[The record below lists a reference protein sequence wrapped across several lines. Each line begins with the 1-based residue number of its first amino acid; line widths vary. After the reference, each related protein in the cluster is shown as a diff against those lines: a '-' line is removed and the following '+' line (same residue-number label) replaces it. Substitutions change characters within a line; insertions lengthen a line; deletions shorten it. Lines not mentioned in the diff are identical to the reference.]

1 MKSFFLALMLVAS
14 AAGESKTE
22 ADLRIRLANTEAA
35 LAAATKERAALATSI
50 ARLNADN
57 LERLAQTAA
66 ISKAAVTG
74 RLNATDVANS
84 NAASAELT
92 AQSNAAIASQTALK
106 AAVDSAASRAAIEQI
121 QKSSDRAT
129 LELLITQVFVFF
141 GGLAAFFYKSWTDG
155 RERRWAKEDA
165 VAHQKDMLTKL
176 GEVKQEAHNA
186 YTEANTVNLKIADI
200 GLKMKDGKPLNPN
213 EPASK

>member
-1 MKSFFLALMLVAS
+1 MMYLLIVLVLFRYVLMHDYLSINLKVIQTLAGHKTISMTARYAHLDDAS
-14 AAGESKTE
+14 
-22 ADLRIRLANTEAA
+22 
-35 LAAATKERAALATSI
+35 
-50 ARLNADN
+50 
-57 LERLAQTAA
+57 
-66 ISKAAVTG
+66 
-74 RLNATDVANS
+74 
-84 NAASAELT
+84 
-92 AQSNAAIASQTALK
+92 LK

-121 QKSSDRAT
+121 QRSSDRAT

-165 VAHQKDMLTKL
+165 VTHQKDMLAKL